1 MLIKAK
7 LSRIERIKRLYK
19 KNPSEILKA
28 VYAYLLAKEGYIS
41 EALDLLDERNVYGLY
56 VYGNLLTIEGEL
68 ERAVE
73 VFCNLIDWNPFYLG
87 VRKSLAKVL
96 LDLGKKDEAKKH
108 FQFILTF
115 FEDPESQKFLEEE
128 LEEEVEIVEESDEIL
143 EDEKVI
149 VLDEDLE
156 PLEELGE
163 EEFLTLELVESLIQ
177 QCLFEEA
184 LEKLEKILERE
195 PENEEAHALLEKLN
209 FYLEFLEPEEPKA

>member
-28 VYAYLLAKEGYIS
+28 VYAYLLAKEGYTN

-73 VFCNLIDWNPFYLG
+73 VFCSLIDWNPFYLG

-96 LDLGKKDEAKKH
+96 LDLGKKDEAKRH

-128 LEEEVEIVEESDEIL
+128 LEEEVEIVEESDEVL

-156 PLEELGE
+156 SLEELEE

-195 PENEEAHALLEKLN
+195 PENEEAHSLLEKLN
-209 FYLEFLEPEEPKA
+209 FYLEFLEPEEPKP